1 MPKVGISRLGVSL
14 NAILPATQFV
24 GSDDLFVTSCC
35 GKADECRPGDMFVAL
50 IDAEHDGHAQVDR
63 AVAAGATMLL
73 VERLVAT
80 DIPQCIVPDTRKA
93 YAVVCQAL
101 AGGPCDY
108 LTTIGITGSH
118 GKTSI
123 ATLLESILAASGK
136 RVGAIQSLGAS
147 VAGRSMTREPL
158 VWTAPQLSFL
168 LARQVLEEC
177 SHAIIEMPSQC
188 LASHQAAGVQLNVA
202 ILSNIRRQHLDLHGN
217 LANYRHVKTRIFQQ
231 LKTGGVAVVNADDP
245 VCHHLL
251 PELTVPCLTYGIRQ
265 TANVQGRVLEQAWG
279 EQVIMISAGDDS
291 IVVRTAQTG
300 QQFLEHCLAAA
311 TAALAL
317 GLTLPEIGRGLEQCH
332 VISGRMQT
340 VQCGQSFGVMVDAAD
355 QADPLA
361 VLLKTARYSENGR
374 TICVCTHHPDQTREQ
389 RFHLGRIAERSKGLV
404 VLTSRHTSLGE
415 VDYEPIHQIMDGM
428 KYPGRVQV
436 IPDRIRAIEWALAQ
450 ARPGDTVLVTG
461 AGHLPVATA
470 GEDRWEVTDVDV
482 CQAWLYE
489 RAKDTPADDDDD
501 WSDSIYSIEDY
512 R

>member
-14 NAILPATQFV
+14 NAILSETRFM

-35 GKADECRPGDMFVAL
+35 GRANECRPGDLFVAL
-50 IDAEHDGHAQVDR
+50 IDADHDGHLVVDQ
-63 AVAAGATMLL
+63 AVAAGATMVL
-73 VERLVAT
+73 VERWVAT
-80 DIPQCIVPDTRKA
+80 DVPQCLVPDTRKA
-93 YAVVCQAL
+93 YALVCQAL

-108 LTTIGITGSH
+108 LSTIGITGSH

-177 SHAIIEMPSQC
+177 SHAIVELPSHC
-188 LASHQAAGVQLNVA
+188 LASHQATGMKLDVA
-202 ILSNIRRQHLDLHGN
+202 ILCNIRRQHLDLHGN
-217 LANYRHVKTRIFQQ
+217 LANYRAVKSRIIQH
-231 LKTGGVAVVNADDP
+231 LKSTGVAVLNADDP
-245 VCHHLL
+245 VCHALL
-251 PELTVPCLTYGIRQ
+251 PEVSVPCLTYGIKQ
-265 TANVQGRVLEQAWG
+265 NANVQGEILEQAWG

-291 IVVRTAQTG
+291 IVVRTSQTG

-317 GLTLPEIGRGLEQCH
+317 GLSLTEIARGLEQCH

-340 VQCGQSFGVMVDAAD
+340 IQCGQRFGVLVDAAD
-355 QADPLA
+355 QADQLA
-361 VLLKTARYSENGR
+361 VLFKTARYSSQGR
-374 TICVCTHHPDQTREQ
+374 TICVCTHHSEQTPEERY
-389 RFHLGRIAERSKGLV
+389 HLGRIAERGAGLV
-404 VLTSRHTSLGE
+404 VLTGRHTSIGE
-415 VDYEPIHQIMDGM
+415 VDYEPFHQILDGM
-428 KYPGRVQV
+428 KHPGRAQV
-436 IPDRIRAIEWALAQ
+436 IPDRIRAIEWALEHAQ
-450 ARPGDTVLVTG
+450 PGDTVLITG
-461 AGHLPVATA
+461 AGHLPVVTA
-470 GEDRWEVTDVDV
+470 GDDRWDVTDMDI

-489 RAKDTPADDDDD
+489 QTKGAASDDD